1 MKINLRWP
9 VVLVTLVLTVLCI
22 YGVNY
27 WRQQRFIDE
36 PLMESLLKVDG
47 VEDVE
52 INNEKQRN
60 SVTEVSISLQE
71 VENLSKTYREIEG
84 ILDLTYMQGSY
95 RIVILDKRDPYLE
108 SLYDRIHYTLMEGE
122 RRGNYG
128 NMNRE
133 VSLLL
138 DNETDLKNYHLRVD
152 QKRIYLQLSS
162 EEKYLYEI
170 IPINSSTEVS

>member
-1 MKINLRWP
+1 LKIDLRWP
-9 VVLVTLVLTVLCI
+9 VVLVALVLTVSCI

-36 PLMESLLKVDG
+36 PLRESLLNVNG

-52 INNEKQRN
+52 INNKKQKN
-60 SVTEVSISLQE
+60 SVTEVSILLQE
-71 VENLSKTYREIEG
+71 VEDLSKTYKEIEG
-84 ILDLTYMQGSY
+84 ILDLAYAQDSY
-95 RIVILDKRDPYLE
+95 RIVILDKRDSYLE
-108 SLYDRIHYTLMEGE
+108 SLYNRIHYALMEGE
-122 RRGNYG
+122 RRGNYN
-128 NMNRE
+128 NMNKE

-138 DNETDLKNYHLRVD
+138 DNETSLKNYHLRVD

-170 IPINSSTEVS
+170 IPINTSTEVS